1 MRRAHGILTAFA
13 RAAALAAALAC
24 AAAGPAAAQFGKNKV
39 QYKDFDWKTI
49 QTEHFDIY
57 YYQGEEESARK
68 AARMAERA
76 YLRLSRILR
85 HEIEDRVP
93 IIVYASHTD
102 FQQTNITPGL
112 ISEGVGG
119 ITEFSKRRVF
129 LPFTGSYGEFDHVLT
144 HELVHA
150 FQVDIVFGTAGDI
163 SPLAYQLPAWF
174 REGMAEYLSIGSV
187 DPNTEMWLRWSALEG
202 QLIPLSQMDRVY
214 DIRVYRIGQAI
225 LSFIGMRFGDERIGE
240 LLRKASYYRSLEVAY
255 EKTLGMDAA
264 TLDREWTD
272 WVRRKYYPQI
282 VDLYR
287 PDAYGRRLNRKQ
299 GFQTLDVAPA
309 ISPDGERVAFIR
321 DGAFSKDIVLASA
334 VDGKVLATLLKGERS
349 GDFES
354 LRYLYT
360 SLGWSP
366 DGRYLAFPS
375 KRGGADVLNIVDVES
390 REIVQ
395 TLDLDFEAL
404 YSPAW
409 APTGRRIVFSGV
421 RGGKSD
427 LWAVDPDTR
436 ELTQLTDDPHL
447 ARDPQW
453 SPDGTRIAFVT
464 DRGPDT
470 DLEHLVFGEPKIAIL
485 DVASGAVEVLPG
497 QSGKNIAPH
506 WGPDGGTLAFVS
518 DRDGIS
524 DLYIQDLATDRLSRL
539 TKLITGVTG
548 LVESSPPFSW
558 SRDGKRMVFTTFMGD
573 GWELYAID
581 DPLGKAIEVETAT
594 SVERLAQRE
603 RETVV
608 PWAALDPTPAPPAPE
623 PSAAGADSL
632 GDLLAPPP
640 PLTLAGPGAGSAARA
655 EVVPGVPP
663 EEQEEK
669 IVLSQVFRET
679 TFDLPDPETL
689 ESEPYRLKWS
699 PDFIGASPLFAS
711 NVGFA
716 GSAQVA
722 ISDMLSNH
730 VVQIGAAVYGSLEDS
745 DLLLGYYNLSN
756 RINWGVAAYQYR
768 NDYGVFTASDELE
781 VESRIFRGLQVTFLR
796 PFSMFDRLELTLR
809 GEALSRRTFNQ
820 SFSGGFVST
829 EESSSDLLY
838 FGGPEI
844 AVVRDDVVWGYLGP
858 VHGRRAR
865 LSYSQAFGDV
875 QAGTAILDW
884 RRYIPLGRTTVF
896 ATRLIGGTSQGRTPA
911 LFRVGGSSTVRG
923 LDYGELEGENVALW
937 NTELRFPLVEVLRLG
952 WPLRIAFGG
961 VGGVLFFDLGGA
973 FADDARAFRDN
984 ALDDVAAG
992 YGVGFRLGL
1001 GYFALK
1007 YDIAQQTDLKRRVG
1021 DSRSYFSIGVDF

>member
-1 MRRAHGILTAFA
+1 MRAAVRVAIAFA
-13 RAAALAAALAC
+13 AVLSLAS
-24 AAAGPAAAQFGKNKV
+24 PAIAQFGKNKV
-39 QYKDFDWKTI
+39 QYQDFHWKTI
-49 QTEHFDIY
+49 QTDHFDVY
-57 YYQGEEESARK
+57 YYEGEQESAYR

-76 YLRLSRILR
+76 YRRLSRILR

-93 IIVYASHTD
+93 VIVYASQTD

-119 ITEFSKRRVF
+119 ITEYTKRRVF

-163 SPLAYQLPAWF
+163 SPLAYQLPSWF
-174 REGMAEYLSIGSV
+174 REGMAEYLSIGGI

-202 QLIPLSQMDRVY
+202 QLVPIRQLDRVY
-214 DIRVYRIGQAI
+214 DIRVYRLGQAV
-225 LSFIGMRFGDERIGE
+225 LSFIGMRFGDEKIGE
-240 LLRKASYYRSLEVAY
+240 LLRKAAYYRSLDVAY

-264 TLDREWTD
+264 TLDMEWQD

-282 VDLYR
+282 TDLYR
-287 PDAYGRRLNRKQ
+287 PDKYGRRLIRKK

-309 ISPDGERVAFIR
+309 ISPNGERVAFIR
-321 DGAFSKDIVLASA
+321 DGDFSKDIVIASA
-334 VDGKVLATLLKGERS
+334 IDGKILGTLVRGERS

-360 SLGWSP
+360 ALGWSP
-366 DGRYLAFPS
+366 DGTRLAFPS
-375 KRGGADVLNIVDVES
+375 KAGGRDVLNVADVDTHAV
-390 REIVQ
+390 VH
-395 TLDLDFEAL
+395 TFDLDFDAL

-409 APTGRRIVFSGV
+409 DPTGTRIAFSGI

-427 LWAVDPDTR
+427 LWAVDVETGR
-436 ELTQLTDDPHL
+436 LQQLTDDPYL

-470 DLEHLVFGEPKIAIL
+470 DLEHLIFGEPKIAIL
-485 DVASGAVEVLPG
+485 DVAGGKVDVLPG
-497 QSGKNIAPH
+497 QVGKNISPQ
-506 WGPDGGTLAFVS
+506 WGPDGTSLAFVS

-524 DLYIQDLATDRLSRL
+524 DLYIQDLDTERLSRL
-539 TKLITGVTG
+539 TKLVTGVTG

-558 SRDGKRMVFTTFMGD
+558 SRDGKRIVFTTFMGD

-581 DPLGKAIEVETAT
+581 DPLDKAIDVSGSE
-594 SVERLAQRE
+594 SVERMAQRE
-603 RETVV
+603 RETVA
-608 PWAALDPTPAPPAPE
+608 PWAALDLTPAPEAPL
-623 PSAAGADSL
+623 AASGDSL

-640 PLTLAGPGAGSAARA
+640 ALTLAGPGGGPVSGTETVRGGG
-655 EVVPGVPP
+655 EG
-663 EEQEEK
+663 EDNK

-679 TFDLPDPETL
+679 TYDLPDPGTL
-689 ESEPYRLKWS
+689 ESTPYRLKWS

-716 GSAQVA
+716 GSAQIA

-730 VVQIGAAVYGSLEDS
+730 VVQVGVSVYGSLQDS
-745 DLLLGYYNLSN
+745 DLLLGYYNLSH

-768 NDYGVFTASDELE
+768 NDFGALTASDELQ

-796 PFSMFDRLELTLR
+796 PFSMFNRLELTLR
-809 GEALSRRTFNQ
+809 GEALSRRVFQQ
-820 SFSGGFVST
+820 SFVSGFVAT

-838 FGGPEI
+838 FAGPEL
-844 AVVRDDVVWGYLGP
+844 ALVSDNVVWGYLGP

-875 QAGTAILDW
+875 QAGTTILDY
-884 RRYIPLGRTTVF
+884 RKYFALGRTTVF
-896 ATRLIGGTSQGRTPA
+896 ATRVIGGVSQGRTPS
-911 LFRVGGSSTVRG
+911 LFRIGGSSTLRG
-923 LDYGELEGENVALW
+923 VDYAELEGDNVGLL
-937 NTELRFPLVEVLRLG
+937 NLEMRFPLVEVLRLG
-952 WPLRIAFGG
+952 WPLRIALGG
-961 VGGVLFFDLGGA
+961 VGGVLFFDAGGA
-973 FADDARAFRDN
+973 FRDDARVFRDGQ
-984 ALDDVAAG
+984 LDDLAAG

-1001 GYFALK
+1001 GYFSLK
-1007 YDIAQQTDLKRRVG
+1007 YDIAQRTNLKHRVG
-1021 DSRSYFSIGVDF
+1021 PSKSYFSIGVDY